1 MADDRTVL
9 EVLSDADC
17 TALLESHHFGRI
29 AVLVD
34 NAPVIF
40 PVNYVYQ
47 QGRIAI
53 RTDPG
58 TKLAGAAQGRVAF
71 EIDAVDEGSRSG
83 WSVLVRGTGYDATDT
98 IDLMSVYAKR
108 FPVDT
113 WVPGTPTR
121 WITIEPS
128 TITGRRVRQA

>member
-1 MADDRTVL
+1 MPDDRVVL
-9 EVLSDADC
+9 DVLSEADC

-29 AVLVD
+29 AVVVGG
-34 NAPVIF
+34 APVIF
-40 PVNYVYQ
+40 PVNYAYE

-53 RTDPG
+53 RTDAG

-83 WSVLVRGTGYDATDT
+83 WSVLVQGTGYDATDS
-98 IDLMSVYAKR
+98 IDLMSVYVRR

-121 WITIEPS
+121 WIRIEPS
-128 TITGRRVRQA
+128 AITGRRVRQA

>member
-1 MADDRTVL
+1 MPDDRVVFD
-9 EVLSDADC
+9 VLSEADC

-34 NAPVIF
+34 GAPVIF
-40 PVNYVYQ
+40 PVNYVFQ
-47 QGRIAI
+47 QERIAI

-71 EIDAVDEGSRSG
+71 EIDAVDESSRSG
-83 WSVLVRGTGYDATDT
+83 WSVLVKGTGYDATDT
-98 IDLMSVYAKR
+98 IDLASVYVRR

-113 WVPGTPTR
+113 WVPGTQTR
-121 WITIEPS
+121 WIRIEPS
-128 TITGRRVRQA
+128 SITGRRVRQA

>member
-1 MADDRTVL
+1 MPDDRVVL
-9 EVLSDADC
+9 DVLSEADC

-29 AVLVD
+29 AVVVD
-34 NAPVIF
+34 GAPVIF

-53 RTDPG
+53 RTDAG

-71 EIDAVDEGSRSG
+71 EIDAVDEGARSG
-83 WSVLVRGTGYDATDT
+83 WSVLVKGTGYDATDT
-98 IDLMSVYAKR
+98 IDLMSVYVRR

-113 WVPGTPTR
+113 WVPGTRTR
-121 WITIEPS
+121 WIRIEPS